1 MLALILSAAGILL
14 PTPYCWHH
22 DASGELHCGPP
33 QRQYERQGDE
43 KACRQQFCGQT
54 AQSKND
60 LLDTEAAKNTKNIDN
75 QSKFKPKRS
84 IRTADLIVTVIADV
98 GADH

>member
-1 MLALILSAAGILL
+1 MDLHRGSTSVKEMKRLADSSFGDKLL
-14 PTPYCWHH
+14 
-22 DASGELHCGPP
+22 
-33 QRQYERQGDE
+33 
-43 KACRQQFCGQT
+43 K
-54 AQSKND
+54 SKND